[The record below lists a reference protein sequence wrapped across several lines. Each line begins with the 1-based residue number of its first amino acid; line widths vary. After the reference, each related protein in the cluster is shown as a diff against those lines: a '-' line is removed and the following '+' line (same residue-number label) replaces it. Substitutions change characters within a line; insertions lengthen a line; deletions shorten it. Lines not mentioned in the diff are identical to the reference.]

1 MPYKDLEVRKAYQKI
16 YASNHYEANK
26 DEYKARSA
34 ATNKRLRR
42 RNAEFVQEIKAKTPC
57 MDCGKK
63 YPYYVMQFDHIYEKS
78 GAVANLV
85 RASVSIAKLER
96 EIAGCEVVCAN
107 CHAERTFSRKHD
119 EEGMGEWI

>member
-1 MPYKDLEVRKAYQKI
+1 MPYKDIEVRKAYQKV

-26 DEYKARSA
+26 VDYKSRAAANNIKAR
-34 ATNKRLRR
+34 K
-42 RNAEFVQEIKAKTPC
+42 RNAAFVQEIKSKTPC

-63 YPYYVMQFDHIYEKS
+63 YPYYVMQFDHIYEKN

-85 RASVSIAKLER
+85 RASVSIARLEQ

-107 CHAERTFSRKHD
+107 CHAERTYSRKYD
-119 EEGMGEWI
+119 EEGMGEWV